1 MFTSD
6 QSKEPEEKQEKFCEI
21 YFILSFLGL
30 CEIMFFLHLELRDV
44 IKKMT
49 HFKLLANIDIF
60 VKKISATICK
70 LN

>member
-6 QSKEPEEKQEKFCEI
+6 QNIKPEEKQLMFCEK

-44 IKKMT
+44 IKKNDT
-49 HFKLLANIDIF
+49 L
-60 VKKISATICK
+60 
-70 LN
+70 